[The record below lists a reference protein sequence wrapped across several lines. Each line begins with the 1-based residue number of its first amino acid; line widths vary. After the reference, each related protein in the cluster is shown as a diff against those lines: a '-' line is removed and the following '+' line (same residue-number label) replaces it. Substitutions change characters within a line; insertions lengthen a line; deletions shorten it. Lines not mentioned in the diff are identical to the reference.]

1 MNKEDLQIKIIK
13 GRIAGD
19 SYIKIAVGTGKHPDQ
34 IKYIAEKLGVNG
46 AFVRELRFQRLQ
58 AREEELKTGRF
69 L

>member
-1 MNKEDLQIKIIK
+1 MNKEELQIKIIK

-46 AFVRELRFQRLQ
+46 AFVRELRVQRLQ
-58 AREEELKTGRF
+58 AMEEGKKSSWI
-69 L
+69 